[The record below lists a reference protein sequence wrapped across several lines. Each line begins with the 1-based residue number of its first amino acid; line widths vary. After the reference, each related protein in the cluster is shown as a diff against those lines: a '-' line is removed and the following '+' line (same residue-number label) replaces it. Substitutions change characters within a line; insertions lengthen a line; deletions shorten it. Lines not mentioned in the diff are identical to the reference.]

1 MTDMPVPP
9 LGSEIDGP
17 GRRYFDDV
25 VIDNLLDAFLELS
38 AELWTV
44 KDRADVLET
53 VLAAKGI
60 DVTGAIEAHRPDA
73 AELARRKQL
82 REAFV
87 ARISAPFLRRPDRE
101 VKP

>member
-1 MTDMPVPP
+1 MTDPEVPP

-44 KDRADVLET
+44 RDRADVLEA
-53 VLAAKGI
+53 VLATKGI
-60 DVTGAIEAHRPDA
+60 EVAAAIEAHRPDA
-73 AELARRKQL
+73 AELARRRAA

-87 ARISAPFLRRPDRE
+87 ARIGAPFLRRTDRE
-101 VKP
+101 SKS